1 MTNILEKIVQDK
13 KDSLIEIKKANSL
26 DVLEKKIKTLSN
38 FLDFKQAITK
48 NKNVS
53 LITEIKKA
61 SPSAGVLVKDFN
73 HINIAK
79 MYKDNGATCLSVL
92 TEEKH
97 FLGKLDYIKD
107 IKDKFKIPVLAKDF
121 FIDPYQIAL
130 SKSYGCDCVLLIVA
144 ALDQKQSDEIYAEAL
159 KHNLS
164 VIVEVHDHKEAEK
177 ALKYEEAL
185 IGINNRNLKTL
196 DISINNTISIFEIL
210 KDHKGPLISESGIK
224 DENDARYIFEN
235 SGIKN
240 FLIGESL
247 LKSDNPAALM
257 KKSLARTGIL
267 NLSFIS
273 FI

>member
-13 KDSLIEIKKANSL
+13 KESLIEIKKLSNL
-26 DVLEKKIKTLSN
+26 NTLENKIKTLSN
-38 FLDFKQAITK
+38 FLDFKQSITQ

-79 MYKDNGATCLSVL
+79 MYIDNGATCLSVL
-92 TEEKH
+92 TEEKY

-130 SKSYGCDCVLLIVA
+130 SKSYGCDCVLLIIA
-144 ALDQKQSDEIYAEAL
+144 ALDQKQSDEIYEEAL

-224 DENDARYIFEN
+224 DENDAKYIYEK

-257 KKSLARTGIL
+257 KKFSQITQ
-267 NLSFIS
+267 
-273 FI
+273 

>member
-13 KDSLIEIKKANSL
+13 KESLIEIKKANSL
-26 DVLEKKIKTLSN
+26 DVLENKIKTLNN
-38 FLDFKQAITK
+38 FFDFKQAITK

-79 MYKDNGATCLSVL
+79 MYIDNGATCLSVL

-130 SKSYGCDCVLLIVA
+130 SKSYGCDCVLLIIA

-224 DENDARYIFEN
+224 DENDAKYIYEK

-257 KKSLARTGIL
+257 KKFSQITQ
-267 NLSFIS
+267 
-273 FI
+273 

>member
-13 KDSLIEIKKANSL
+13 KESLIEIKKANSL
-26 DVLEKKIKTLSN
+26 DFLENKIKTLSN
-38 FLDFKQAITK
+38 FFDFKQAIIK
-48 NKNVS
+48 NKDVS

-61 SPSAGVLVKDFN
+61 SPSAGVLVKDFD

-79 MYKDNGATCLSVL
+79 MYINNGATCLSVL
-92 TEEKH
+92 TEEKY

-107 IKDKFKIPVLAKDF
+107 IKDKFKTPVLAKDF

-130 SKSYGCDCVLLIVA
+130 SKSYGCDCVLLIIA

-247 LKSDNPAALM
+247 LKSGNPAALM
-257 KKSLARTGIL
+257 KKFSQITQ
-267 NLSFIS
+267 
-273 FI
+273 

>member
-13 KDSLIEIKKANSL
+13 KESLIEIKKVSNL
-26 DVLEKKIKTLSN
+26 NTLENKIKTLSN
-38 FLDFKQAITK
+38 FLDFKQSITK

-79 MYKDNGATCLSVL
+79 MYIDNGATCLSVL

-130 SKSYGCDCVLLIVA
+130 SKSYGCDCVLLIIA

-257 KKSLARTGIL
+257 KKFSQITQ
-267 NLSFIS
+267 
-273 FI
+273 

>member
-13 KDSLIEIKKANSL
+13 KESLIKIKKANSL
-26 DVLEKKIKTLSN
+26 NVLENKIKTLSN
-38 FLDFKQAITK
+38 FLDFKQSITK

-79 MYKDNGATCLSVL
+79 MYIDNGATCLSVL

-164 VIVEVHDHKEAEK
+164 VIVEVHDHKEAEI

-224 DENDARYIFEN
+224 DENDAKYIYEK

-257 KKSLARTGIL
+257 KKFSQITQ
-267 NLSFIS
+267 
-273 FI
+273 

>member
-1 MTNILEKIVQDK
+1 M
-13 KDSLIEIKKANSL
+13 
-26 DVLEKKIKTLSN
+26 
-38 FLDFKQAITK
+38 
-48 NKNVS
+48 
-53 LITEIKKA
+53 
-61 SPSAGVLVKDFN
+61 VKDFN

-79 MYKDNGATCLSVL
+79 MYIDNGATCLSVL

-164 VIVEVHDHKEAEK
+164 VIVEVHDHKEAEI

-224 DENDARYIFEN
+224 DENDAKYIYEK

-257 KKSLARTGIL
+257 KKFSQITQ
-267 NLSFIS
+267 
-273 FI
+273 

>member
-1 MTNILEKIVQDK
+1 MTNVLDKIIQDK
-13 KDSLIEIKKANSL
+13 KESLKILKKDNTVNA
-26 DVLEKKIKTLSN
+26 LEAKIKNFNN
-38 FLDFKQAITK
+38 FLDFKETIAK

-73 HINIAK
+73 HLNIAK
-79 MYKDNGATCLSVL
+79 MYIENGATCLSVL

-107 IKDKFKIPVLAKDF
+107 IKNKFKIPVLAKDF

-130 SKSYGCDCVLLIVA
+130 SKSYGCDCVLLIIA
-144 ALDQKQSDEIYAEAL
+144 ALDDKQADEIYAEAL
-159 KHNLS
+159 KHKLS
-164 VIVEVHDHKEAEK
+164 VIVEVHDHKEAEI
-177 ALKYEEAL
+177 ALKYENAL

-224 DENDARYIFEN
+224 DENDAKYIYEKT
-235 SGIKN
+235 GIKN

-247 LKSDNPAALM
+247 LKSDNPEALM
-257 KKSLARTGIL
+257 KKFTQI
-267 NLSFIS
+267 IQ
-273 FI
+273 

>member
-13 KDSLIEIKKANSL
+13 KESLIEIKKVSNL
-26 DVLEKKIKTLSN
+26 NTLEDKIKTLSN
-38 FLDFKQAITK
+38 FLDFKQSITK

-79 MYKDNGATCLSVL
+79 MYIDNGATCLSVL

-130 SKSYGCDCVLLIVA
+130 SKSYGCDCVLLIIA

-257 KKSLARTGIL
+257 KKFSQITQ
-267 NLSFIS
+267 
-273 FI
+273 